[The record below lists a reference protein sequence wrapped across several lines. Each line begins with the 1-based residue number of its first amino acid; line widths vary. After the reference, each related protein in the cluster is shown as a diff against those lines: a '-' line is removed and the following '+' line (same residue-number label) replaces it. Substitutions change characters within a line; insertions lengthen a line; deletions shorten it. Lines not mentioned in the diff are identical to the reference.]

1 MKQDAF
7 LGTRFFF
14 ATGLMPC
21 PYLPDRLERRIVT
34 ELAGRDAAA
43 LHDQLSLAGFRR
55 SHDVAYAPACPTCDE
70 CKAVRVVATDYR
82 PSRSMRRVLNAN
94 AGLRGRDVKPIATDE
109 QFALF
114 AAYQAARHASG
125 EMARMDAAD
134 YRALVEDSPVDT
146 RLVEF
151 RNDENV
157 LFGCCLIDRLAD
169 GLSAVYSFFDPA
181 VQQRSLGS
189 LMILW
194 TIEETRSLGLPYT
207 YLGFWVAGCSKMS
220 YKARFQ
226 PLEVCTPE
234 GWRLLP
240 REQPEPSSGVAA

>member
-1 MKQDAF
+1 MKHEAF

-21 PYLPDRLERRIVT
+21 PYLPGRLERRIVT
-34 ELAGRDAAA
+34 ELSGRGAAA
-43 LHDQLSLAGFRR
+43 LHDLLSLAGFRR
-55 SHDVAYAPACPTCDE
+55 SHDIAYAPACPACDE
-70 CKAVRVVATDYR
+70 CKAVRVLAGDYR
-82 PSRSMRRVLNAN
+82 PNRSMRRVLNAN
-94 AGLRGRDVKPIATDE
+94 ADLCARDVRPVATDE

-114 AAYQAARHASG
+114 AAYQMARHASG

-134 YRALVEDSPVDT
+134 YRALVEDSPVET

-151 RNDENV
+151 RDGDGTLV
-157 LFGCCLIDRLAD
+157 GCCLIDRLGD

-181 VQQRSLGS
+181 LGRRSLGS

-194 TIEETRSLGLPYT
+194 TLRETRTLGLPYT

-226 PLEVCTPE
+226 PLEVHTPD
-234 GWRLLP
+234 GWVPLK
-240 REQPEPSSGVAA
+240 REPAAP